1 MDKKFKNTLLI
12 TFISSI
18 VLIIAFSIFSI
29 SNIKDLIHDQ
39 EQKSHTNE
47 VLFNLEQV
55 ISQIKDAE
63 TGQRGFLLTGNREFL
78 DDYYGAYERTRN
90 NIDEVDKLT
99 EDNVSQQMR
108 LDSLSKFVEIRFGE
122 LEERLKLDF
131 TPQNDAKNQELLALG
146 KQSMDRI
153 RDIIMR
159 MENYETELLSYR
171 TTNAKESIDSTFII
185 LSVFTVLV
193 VIIII
198 TSFSFTLN
206 EFQRRSRTEHE
217 LQETVENLE
226 YSNENLEQFAYVASH
241 DLQEPLRKIQAFG
254 NLLKSE
260 AGDSLSQT
268 AAQYVDRMQNASGRM
283 QLLINELLNFSRA
296 SRNAEQFENVV
307 LRKKINNAIFDLE
320 IAIKEANAKIDLDLS
335 SEIEFR
341 GNKTQLS
348 QLFLNLI
355 GNAIKFRKEGVDPVI
370 NIVGRNYDVRENK
383 YGFKL
388 KPNTEYFEVTV
399 SDNGIG
405 FDEKYM
411 DKIFTIFQRLH
422 PKMQYK
428 GTGIGLALCK
438 KIVSNHGGFI
448 TAKSKP
454 GEGATFIMIFPKKL
468 N

>member
-241 DLQEPLRKIQAFG
+241 DL
-254 NLLKSE
+254 
-260 AGDSLSQT
+260 
-268 AAQYVDRMQNASGRM
+268 
-283 QLLINELLNFSRA
+283 
-296 SRNAEQFENVV
+296 
-307 LRKKINNAIFDLE
+307 
-320 IAIKEANAKIDLDLS
+320 
-335 SEIEFR
+335 
-341 GNKTQLS
+341 
-348 QLFLNLI
+348 
-355 GNAIKFRKEGVDPVI
+355 
-370 NIVGRNYDVRENK
+370 
-383 YGFKL
+383 
-388 KPNTEYFEVTV
+388 
-399 SDNGIG
+399 
-405 FDEKYM
+405 
-411 DKIFTIFQRLH
+411 
-422 PKMQYK
+422 
-428 GTGIGLALCK
+428 
-438 KIVSNHGGFI
+438 
-448 TAKSKP
+448 
-454 GEGATFIMIFPKKL
+454 
-468 N
+468 